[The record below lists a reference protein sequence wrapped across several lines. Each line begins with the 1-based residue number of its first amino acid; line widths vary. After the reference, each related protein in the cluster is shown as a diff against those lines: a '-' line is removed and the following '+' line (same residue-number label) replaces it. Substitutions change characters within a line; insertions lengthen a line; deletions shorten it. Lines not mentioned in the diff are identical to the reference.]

1 MMENVE
7 DRTVRLEIEIP
18 ETWHRKILAL
28 CELQDTN
35 TGALLKDWIKGGMA
49 QQISL
54 VNSGEIEYEIEKLED
69 LEGRQSE

>member
-7 DRTVRLEIEIP
+7 GSVRLEIEIP
-18 ETWHRKILAL
+18 ETWHREIVAL

-35 TGALLKDWIKGGMA
+35 TGALLKYWVKEGMT

-54 VNSGEIEYEIEKLED
+54 VNTGKEEYEAEKLENLD
-69 LEGRQSE
+69 GR